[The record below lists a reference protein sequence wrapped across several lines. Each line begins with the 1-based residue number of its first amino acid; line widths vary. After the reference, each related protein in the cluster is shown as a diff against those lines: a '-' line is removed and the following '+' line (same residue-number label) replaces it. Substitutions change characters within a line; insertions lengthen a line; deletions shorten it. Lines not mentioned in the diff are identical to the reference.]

1 MKRALL
7 GVMLMSAWL
16 PVAMAASERDEKLQ
30 VLQLVKTY
38 SATVACDTTFEG
50 GKPLSAQLG
59 KVFTIER
66 DPEGGMASYYVLW
79 GGDKGCN
86 GGSGTSSFFVS
97 EVGRY
102 SSSRPLLVLSDEAF
116 GKGFDAINPRF
127 IQSIQQHSPSSFTV
141 ISLEHADKDGN
152 NFPSKKYQYELR
164 QQKGSWVM
172 VKRSFLGAP

>member
-7 GVMLMSAWL
+7 GLVLMSACL
-16 PVAMAASERDEKLQ
+16 PAAMAASERDEKLQ

-50 GKPLSAQLG
+50 GKPLSAQLD

-66 DPEGGMASYYVLW
+66 DPEAGLASYYVLW

-102 SSSRPLLVLSDEAF
+102 SSSRPLLVLGDEAF

-127 IQSIQQHSPSSFTV
+127 IQSIRQNSPSSFTV
-141 ISLEHADKDGN
+141 VSLEHAERDGN

-172 VKRSFLGAP
+172 TKRSHIGAP

>member
-7 GVMLMSAWL
+7 GLVLMSACL
-16 PVAMAASERDEKLQ
+16 PAAMAASERDEKLQ

-50 GKPLSAQLG
+50 GKPLSAQLD

-66 DPEGGMASYYVLW
+66 DPEAGLASYYVLW

-102 SSSRPLLVLSDEAF
+102 SSSRPLLVLGD
-116 GKGFDAINPRF
+116 
-127 IQSIQQHSPSSFTV
+127 
-141 ISLEHADKDGN
+141 
-152 NFPSKKYQYELR
+152 
-164 QQKGSWVM
+164 
-172 VKRSFLGAP
+172 

>member
-1 MKRALL
+1 MKHALI
-7 GVMLMSAWL
+7 GAMLMAGL
-16 PVAMAASERDEKLQ
+16 PMAMAASERDDKLQ

-38 SATVACDTTFEG
+38 SETVACDTTFEG

-66 DPEGGMASYYVLW
+66 DPDSGMASYYVLW

-127 IQSIQQHSPSSFTV
+127 IQSIEQHSPSSFTV
-141 ISLEHADKDGN
+141 VSLEHAEQDGN

-164 QQKGSWVM
+164 QQTGKWVM
-172 VKRSFLGAP
+172 TKRSYLGKP